1 MRAGRHDVRAEDL
14 TGAVILGLRPLAFPE
29 APDGGLT
36 VMGVL
41 AEDPW
46 GYHLSVGEALLRATP
61 AQQDWWLAHLDD
73 RVRPEILKVGQA
85 EDELRSMRA
94 TRSRQAS
101 WQILRL
107 NRQIRRVG

>member
-1 MRAGRHDVRAEDL
+1 
-14 TGAVILGLRPLAFPE
+14 
-29 APDGGLT
+29 
-36 VMGVL
+36 MGVL
-41 AEDPW
+41 TETPW
-46 GYHLSVGEALLRATP
+46 GYHLAVGEALLRATP